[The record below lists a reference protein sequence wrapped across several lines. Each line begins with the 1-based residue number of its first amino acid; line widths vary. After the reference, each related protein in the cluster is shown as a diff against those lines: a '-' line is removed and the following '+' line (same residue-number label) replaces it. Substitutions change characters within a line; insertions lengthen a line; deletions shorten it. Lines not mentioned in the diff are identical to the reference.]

1 MTGERS
7 FEDRLRADP
16 QLATFQA
23 MYLDGGIDGVAL
35 VAEDAN
41 ACPTCLQLTDR
52 SYIPSGLP
60 DLPLAGCTGPDGC
73 RCRYEPNVTVYE

>member
-1 MTGERS
+1 MADDFAR
-7 FEDRLRADP
+7 RLANDP
-16 QLATFQA
+16 QLARFQA

-35 VAEDAN
+35 VAADSG
-41 ACPTCLQLTDR
+41 ACPACLAVTDR

-60 DLPLAGCTGPDGC
+60 RLPIDGCTAPSGC

>member
-1 MTGERS
+1 MADEFARRLQ
-7 FEDRLRADP
+7 EDPLLARL
-16 QLATFQA
+16 QS

-35 VAEDAN
+35 VAADAN
-41 ACPTCLQLTDR
+41 PCRTCRSVTDR

-60 DLPLAGCTGPDGC
+60 SLPVLGCTTSGGC

>member
-1 MTGERS
+1 MDRAFER
-7 FEDRLRADP
+7 RLRSDP
-16 QLATFQA
+16 QLARFQA

-35 VAEDAN
+35 VAADAR
-41 ACPTCLQLTDR
+41 ACSACLGLTDR

-60 DLPLAGCTGPDGC
+60 ALPLAGCSRPGGC